1 MESAAGPP
9 AGLSRGGPGRRGES
23 HEDGVEGREGRA
35 REAGPEPQGLQGGGP
50 ERRGPSPR
58 SCRATGT
65 GRETWLPGG
74 GAGAE
79 VGAPRDAGHQLLAAV
94 PRLLRDFCRAEGLA
108 LRPGRGRAPR
118 GGLPGGRALDSTLG
132 MPVLCRALS
141 SGDLSTK
148 GRKRRAPGRV
158 HHPHQHPCLRPGF
171 GVRQGGKAGTALQP
185 FPATSWLGLS
195 NHKVPGWHWARPE
208 QGRNP
213 ASSWLSPNPPG
224 PGGARGAFLPV
235 PSIPGQPALSHT

>member
-9 AGLSRGGPGRRGES
+9 AGLGRGGPGRRGES
-23 HEDGVEGREGRA
+23 HEDGWRA
-35 REAGPEPQGLQGGGP
+35 WRVGP

-58 SCRATGT
+58 GCRATGA

-79 VGAPRDAGHQLLAAV
+79 VGAPRDAGHQPLAAV

-108 LRPGRGRAPR
+108 LRPGRGGAPR

-132 MPVLCRALS
+132 TPVLCRALS

-148 GRKRRAPGRV
+148 GRKRGALGHV

-185 FPATSWLGLS
+185 FPATSWLGLG
-195 NHKVPGWHWARPE
+195 NHKVPGGRWARPE
-208 QGRNP
+208 QGRSP
-213 ASSWLSPNPPG
+213 ASSWLSPKPPG
-224 PGGARGAFLPV
+224 PGGALGHSSLYP
-235 PSIPGQPALSHT
+235 PSPPSLL